1 MVNQA
6 SDSRFQPPQTNA
18 RLKSMVEKLSTQLT
32 NLAVRD
38 NQGQLIGQI
47 KNVNL
52 APSGQIN
59 LVVADRMNQQS
70 SRLFLLNS
78 KLIQYID
85 YANRSVFINLTPA
98 QFEQLPDYTSLQPS
112 DITPSDLPPRPI
124 NRAETASFENKAQS
138 SEINRRDVVDYH
150 STPESEALPEVV
162 AEHEI
167 RLLEERL
174 IIDRRKQKVGEV
186 IVRKEVETRIV
197 EVPVRREKLIIE
209 QVGSEH
215 KQLAE
220 IDLGQGEVTG
230 IDFNEGTISESHP
243 VIKGE
248 FSSPEVAS
256 KILKA
261 IADRP
266 RHGCAKVRIEIVME
280 DAEMLPTYQQW
291 LTRYSDQS

>member
-6 SDSRFQPPQTNA
+6 PETNA
-18 RLKSMVEKLSTQLT
+18 RLKSMVEKLTIQLT

-38 NQGQLIGQI
+38 NQGLLVGQI

-59 LVVADRMNQQS
+59 LVVADLTTQQS

-85 YANRSVFINLTPA
+85 YANKSVFINLTPA
-98 QFEQLPDYTSLQPS
+98 QIEQLPEYRSLQTS
-112 DITPSDLPPRPI
+112 EITPSDLPPRPI
-124 NRAETASFENKAQS
+124 DQPPAA
-138 SEINRRDVVDYH
+138 
-150 STPESEALPEVV
+150 SEATPLQMNTQSTNEHLMHGSEGLPEVV

-174 IIDRRKQKVGEV
+174 VIDRSKQKIGEV

-209 QVGSEH
+209 QVGPEH

-230 IDFNEGTISESHP
+230 IELLDGAVSDTQP

-248 FSSPEVAS
+248 FNSPEVAS

-266 RHGCAKVRIEIVME
+266 NHGCAKVRIEIVME
-280 DAEMLPTYQQW
+280 DAELLPTYQQW
-291 LTRYSDQS
+291 LTRYSDNA

>member
-6 SDSRFQPPQTNA
+6 SDSRSQQPPTNA
-18 RLKSMVEKLSTQLT
+18 RLKSMVEKLTTQLT

-38 NQGQLIGQI
+38 NQGLLVGQI
-47 KNVNL
+47 KNVDL

-59 LVVADRMNQQS
+59 LVVVDRTTQQS

-85 YANRSVFINLTPA
+85 YANKSVFINLTPN
-98 QFEQLPDYTSLQPS
+98 QIEQLPEYRTLQTPQV
-112 DITPSDLPPRPI
+112 TPSDLPPRPI
-124 NRAETASFENKAQS
+124 DRAPESSETAQLHMKTQS
-138 SEINRRDVVDYH
+138 TNEYLMH
-150 STPESEALPEVV
+150 ESDSSPEVV

-174 IIDRRKQKVGEV
+174 VIDRSRQKIGEV

-209 QVGSEH
+209 QVGPEH

-230 IDFNEGTISESHP
+230 VELLDGAVSDAHP

-248 FSSPEVAS
+248 FNSPEVAS

-266 RHGCAKVRIEIVME
+266 NHGCAKVRIEIVME
-280 DAEMLPTYQQW
+280 DAELLPTYQQW
-291 LTRYSDQS
+291 LTRYSDNA

>member
-1 MVNQA
+1 MINQA
-6 SDSRFQPPQTNA
+6 SDSRFQQPQTNA
-18 RLKSMVEKLSTQLT
+18 RLKSMVEKLTTQLT

-38 NQGQLIGQI
+38 NQGLLVGQI
-47 KNVNL
+47 KNVDL

-59 LVVADRMNQQS
+59 LVVVDRTTQQS

-85 YANRSVFINLTPA
+85 YANKSVFINLTPN
-98 QFEQLPDYTSLQPS
+98 QIEQLPEYRTLETSQV
-112 DITPSDLPPRPI
+112 TPSDLPPRPI
-124 NRAETASFENKAQS
+124 DRAPES
-138 SEINRRDVVDYH
+138 SETPQLH
-150 STPESEALPEVV
+150 MKTQSTNEDLMHESDSLPEVV

-174 IIDRRKQKVGEV
+174 IIDRSKQKIGEV

-230 IDFNEGTISESHP
+230 VELLDGAVSDTQP

-248 FSSPEVAS
+248 FNSPEVAS

-266 RHGCAKVRIEIVME
+266 NHGCAKVRIEIVME
-280 DAEMLPTYQQW
+280 DAELLPTYQQW
-291 LTRYSDQS
+291 LTRYSDNA